1 MCFLIVFHIQRGNC
15 IDVMKNDI
23 TENQAAAAS
32 YLQLI
37 AQRKAEIFAKELR
50 SVAKAESLVTL
61 TCVTWA
67 LSFPLLAALYYAGL
81 MESSS
86 LLAGIVFLLSA
97 LGVVFLGAMAVMI
110 TLIFSELVIEPIKTL
125 FS

>member
-1 MCFLIVFHIQRGNC
+1 
-15 IDVMKNDI
+15 MKNDNE
-23 TENQAAAAS
+23 TNKDAATS
-32 YLQLI
+32 YLQII
-37 AQRKAEIFAKELR
+37 AQRKAEIFAKELK

-67 LSFPLLAALYYAGL
+67 LAFPLLAALYYAGL

-97 LGVVFLGAMAVMI
+97 LGVVFIGAMAVMVA
-110 TLIFSELVIEPIKTL
+110 TIFSELVIEPIKNL

>member
-15 IDVMKNDI
+15 IDVMKNDNE
-23 TENQAAAAS
+23 THTAATS
-32 YLQLI
+32 YLQII
-37 AQRKAEIFAKELR
+37 AQRKAEIIAKELR
-50 SVAKAESLVTL
+50 SIAKAESLVTL
-61 TCVTWA
+61 VCVTWA
-67 LSFPLLAALYYAGL
+67 LSFPFLAALYYAGV
-81 MESSS
+81 MEGSS

-97 LGVVFLGAMAVMI
+97 LGVVFIGAMAVMI